1 MQASWADT
9 LWLLMAEGEYY
20 SIQDLI
26 NISGQPGSIVTDI
39 VNFLTKYGFVK
50 EMGATEPLFTRSSIV
65 ISPTLSMNIL
75 QCIANE

>member
-26 NISGQPGSIVTDI
+26 NISGQPGSIVTD
-39 VNFLTKYGFVK
+39 VLDFLTKYGFVK
-50 EMGATEPLFTRSSIV
+50 EMARTEPLFTRSSIV

-75 QCIANE
+75 QCMTKE

>member
-20 SIQDLI
+20 SIRDLI

-50 EMGATEPLFTRSSIV
+50 EIGTTEPLFTRSSIV
-65 ISPTLSMNIL
+65 ISPTQSMNIL
-75 QCIANE
+75 QCMTKG